1 VRETMYIHVSKS
13 KNDKNKAG
21 KKENQFRISPK
32 KLKIKLSYD
41 LAVTFMGI
49 YLNKGKKII
58 LSEISQTQK
67 EKCHMFSLHVKSK
80 LKK

>member
-1 VRETMYIHVSKS
+1 MIKTKQEKDNISLEFPS
-13 KNDKNKAG
+13 
-21 KKENQFRISPK
+21 RIM
-32 KLKIKLSYD
+32 KIKLSYD

-67 EKCHMFSLHVKSK
+67 EKCHVFSTCEI
-80 LKK
+80 

>member
-1 VRETMYIHVSKS
+1 VRETMYIHVSKC
-13 KNDKNKAG
+13 KNDKNKAAG

-67 EKCHMFSLHVKSK
+67 EKCHVFSTCEI
-80 LKK
+80 